1 MNVRAALAEAIIPL
15 RPETQVER
23 ERREALVRLRRTGT
37 AAEIGL
43 FSLWIVSSGALTGA
57 VVASFSVQTM
67 VSAWLIFGNL
77 LGLTFPLAAWGMRR
91 LKGGLA
97 QERLRLDPDVGAN
110 FGHLSA
116 ALRANATEARML
128 ASAVEGDVGS
138 SDLPRAIWEWCEA
151 IDHLE
156 GGDRST
162 LDELGLTSHTV
173 RDAVFGER
181 ALLRF
186 RGTLS
191 PQQKQIVADQLRRFE
206 RTLANW
212 RGGPYR

>member
-1 MNVRAALAEAIIPL
+1 M
-15 RPETQVER
+15 ER

-43 FSLWIVSSGALTGA
+43 FGLWVVGSAALTGA
-57 VVASFSVQTM
+57 VVVSLSVQTM
-67 VSAWLIFGNL
+67 VSAWLIFGNIM
-77 LGLTFPLAAWGMRR
+77 GLSFPLATWGMRR
-91 LKGGLA
+91 LKGGLT
-97 QERLRLDPDVGAN
+97 QERLRLDPEHEAN

-116 ALRANATEARML
+116 PLRAAAMEARML

-138 SDLPRAIWEWCEA
+138 SDLPRAVWEWCQCVA
-151 IDHLE
+151 RLE

-162 LDELGLTSHTV
+162 IEEQGLSPDSV

-191 PQQKQIVADQLRRFE
+191 PQQRQMVSDQLRRFE
-206 RTLANW
+206 RTLA
-212 RGGPYR
+212 RMPAGPYR